1 MTDSCFHCG
10 LPNPT
15 RLGPFQAVVLSEMRA
30 FCCPGCLA
38 VAESIESS
46 GLSDYYLSRDSQP
59 GAAFA
64 AAPAELLSRFDHAAV
79 QREFVSHDGEL
90 SMAELSIENLS
101 CAACAWLIE
110 RRLQQT
116 PGVIEASVNYS
127 NHRLRVRWHD
137 QQTHLSHVLIELER
151 IGYKARPFQRDTH
164 AAALKQ
170 QARTQLFRV
179 ALAGLG
185 TMQAMML
192 GIALYLGAFQGI
204 DIEYRDYMRWIS
216 GMVTLPVFAWAGWPF
231 YRAAWQALKA
241 RHLTMDVP
249 VSIALWGAFF
259 ASWYATLIGQGE
271 TYFDSVCMFIFFLQ
285 TSRFVELKARQR
297 AGERAADLLTI
308 NPRLVKRWQDGHW
321 QSTPSDELVA
331 GERILIDA
339 GDTVAVDAQL
349 EQDMGYVSE
358 AMLTGEPMA
367 LRKRQGEMILAGS
380 IAGEQALIATV
391 VRSGNDTV
399 LATLHQLMS
408 RALAEKPALAQR
420 ADSLAHWFVA
430 RVLVLAVCVY
440 IGWQFVDPAQAFWAT
455 LAVLV
460 ATCPCALSL
469 ATPTALTVA
478 TQRLAELGFLVT
490 RGHVLSTLPEA
501 THIVFDK
508 TGTLTV
514 GSLQVSS
521 CELISALQHADNII
535 HSHAPREQ
543 ALSLVAAMETGAS
556 HPIARSLCRYIAA
569 QGIAATTLTAEVEA
583 HAGLGLSVQHH
594 DACYRIGH
602 AAFALAKAPTEV
614 EDTMVIW
621 LSKDHAPLLRIGLSD
636 QLRPEAAEV
645 IASCRAR
652 GLTTVLLS
660 GDASTLP
667 ERMGREL
674 GIDIVHGQQ
683 NPEQKQAR
691 IAAWQAEGAIVVMVG
706 DGINDAASLGQA
718 HCGVAMG
725 SGTDWAHTSADAVL
739 LGDRLVALIPAFALA
754 EHTAHRVKQN
764 MRWAVGYNLA
774 ILPPAALGFVAPWA
788 AALGM
793 SLSSLVVVFNALR
806 LRRVALN

>member
-1 MTDSCFHCG
+1 M
-10 LPNPT
+10 
-15 RLGPFQAVVLSEMRA
+15 AVVLEELHA

-46 GLSDYYLSRDSQP
+46 GLSDYYLSRDTQP
-59 GAAFA
+59 GAAFEA
-64 AAPAELLSRFDHAAV
+64 VPIELLSRFDHIAV

-90 SMAELSIENLS
+90 SVAELSIENLS

-204 DIEYRDYMRWIS
+204 DTEYRDYMRWVS

-308 NPRLVKRWQDGHW
+308 NPRLVKRWQDGQW

-367 LRKRQGEMILAGS
+367 LCKRQGEMILAGS

-430 RVLVLAVCVY
+430 RVLVLAMCVY
-440 IGWQFVDPAQAFWAT
+440 IGWHFVDPTQAFWAT

-478 TQRLAELGFLVT
+478 TQRLAEMGFLVT
-490 RGHVLSTLPEA
+490 RGHVLSALPEA

-508 TGTLTV
+508 TGTLTM
-514 GSLQVSS
+514 GALQVSE
-521 CELISALQHADNII
+521 CELISEPSPQQAGAS
-535 HSHAPREQ
+535 SHTETSLEQ
-543 ALSLVAAMETGAS
+543 ALGLLAAIETGAS
-556 HPIARSLCRYIAA
+556 HPIARALCRYVTA
-569 QGIAATTLTAEVEA
+569 QGIAATALTDVVEA
-583 HAGLGLSVQHH
+583 HTSLGLSVWHNG
-594 DACYRIGH
+594 ACYRIGH
-602 AAFALAKAPTEV
+602 AAFALPNVDLEDQ
-614 EDTMVIW
+614 DTMVIW
-621 LSKDHAPLLRIGLSD
+621 LSKDHLPLLRIGLSD

-652 GLTTVLLS
+652 GLITVLLS
-660 GDASTLP
+660 GDASKLP

-674 GIDIVHGQQ
+674 GIDIVYGQQ
-683 NPEQKQAR
+683 SPEQKQAR
-691 IAAWQAEGAIVVMVG
+691 IAAWQAEGAVVVMVG

-725 SGTDWAHTSADAVL
+725 SGTDWAQTSADAVL
-739 LGDRLVALIPAFALA
+739 LGDRLAALIPAFALA
-754 EHTAHRVKQN
+754 EHTARTVKHN

-774 ILPPAALGFVAPWA
+774 ILPPAALGFIAPWA

-806 LRRVALN
+806 LRRAALN

>member
-1 MTDSCFHCG
+1 MTLSCYHCG
-10 LPNPT
+10 LPNPE
-15 RLGPFQAVVLSEMRA
+15 RIGPFQAIVLGETRA
-30 FCCPGCLA
+30 FCCLGCLA

-64 AAPAELLSRFDHAAV
+64 AAPAELLARFDHAAV
-79 QREFVSHDGEL
+79 QREFVSHQGEL
-90 SMAELSIENLS
+90 TIAELSIENLS

-110 RRLQQT
+110 RRLQQA
-116 PGVIEASVNYS
+116 PGIVEASVNFS

-137 QQTHLSHVLIELER
+137 DSIQLSQVLAELEH

-192 GIALYLGAFQGI
+192 GIGLYLGAFQGI
-204 DIEYRDYMRWIS
+204 DTEYRDYMRYIS
-216 GMVTLPVFAWAGWPF
+216 GLVTIPVFAWAGWPF
-231 YRAAWQALKA
+231 YRSAWLALKA

-249 VSIALWGAFF
+249 VSIALIGAFF
-259 ASWYATLIGQGE
+259 ASWYATIIGQGE

-285 TSRFVELKARQR
+285 TSRFIELKARQR

-308 NPRLVKRWQDGHW
+308 NPRLVKRWHHGQW

-339 GDTVAVDAQL
+339 GDTVPVDAQL
-349 EQDMGYVSE
+349 EQDTGYVSE
-358 AMLTGEPMA
+358 AMLSGEPMA

-391 VRSGNDTV
+391 VRSGNDSV

-408 RALAEKPALAQR
+408 RALAEKPAIAQR

-430 RVLVLAVCVY
+430 RVLVLAVFVY
-440 IGWQFVDPAQAFWAT
+440 IGWQFVDPSQAFWAT

-514 GSLQVSS
+514 GALQVSA
-521 CELISALQHADNII
+521 CDLVE
-535 HSHAPREQ
+535 PRLSLEQ
-543 ALSLVAAMETGAS
+543 ALSFVAAMETGAS
-556 HPIARSLCRYIAA
+556 HPIARALCRYVAA
-569 QGIAATTLTAEVEA
+569 QDISPMALDAEAQA
-583 HAGLGLSVQHH
+583 HAGLGMSVLHG

-602 AAFALAKAPTEV
+602 AAFALAHAPQQAD
-614 EDTMVIW
+614 DTLVVW
-621 LSKDHAPLLRIGLSD
+621 LSKDHQPLLRIALSD
-636 QLRPEAAEV
+636 QLRPEAANV
-645 IASCRAR
+645 VANCRAV

-660 GDASTLP
+660 GDASALP
-667 ERMGREL
+667 MRIGEEL
-674 GIDIVHGQQ
+674 GIDIVYGQQ
-683 NPEQKQAR
+683 SPEQKQTR
-691 IAAWQAEGAIVVMVG
+691 IAAWQAEGAVVVMVG
-706 DGINDAASLGQA
+706 DGINDAASLAQA

-725 SGTDWAHTSADAVL
+725 SGTDWAQTSADAVL
-739 LGDRLVALIPAFALA
+739 LGDRLAALTPALA
-754 EHTAHRVKQN
+754 LAQRTAITVKQN
-764 MRWAVGYNLA
+764 MRWAVTYNLA
-774 ILPPAALGFVAPWA
+774 ILPPAALGFVPPWA

-806 LRRVALN
+806 LRRAKLH

>member
-1 MTDSCFHCG
+1 MTLSCYHCG
-10 LPNPT
+10 LPNPE
-15 RLGPFQAVVLSEMRA
+15 RIGPFQAIVLGETRA

-64 AAPAELLSRFDHAAV
+64 AAPVELLARFDHAAV
-79 QREFVSHDGEL
+79 QREFVSHEGEL
-90 SMAELSIENLS
+90 TVAELSIENLS

-110 RRLQQT
+110 RRLLQSD
-116 PGVIEASVNYS
+116 GIVEASVNFS

-137 QQTHLSHVLIELER
+137 DTIQLSQVLAELEH

-192 GIALYLGAFQGI
+192 GIGLYLGAFQGI
-204 DIEYRDYMRWIS
+204 DTEYRDYMRYIS
-216 GMVTLPVFAWAGWPF
+216 GLVTIPVFAWAGWPF
-231 YRAAWQALKA
+231 YRSAWLALKA

-249 VSIALWGAFF
+249 VSIALIGAFF
-259 ASWYATLIGQGE
+259 ASWYATVIGQGE

-308 NPRLVKRWQDGHW
+308 NPRLVKRWHSGQWH
-321 QSTPSDELVA
+321 STPSDELVA

-339 GDTVAVDAQL
+339 GDTVPVDAQL

-391 VRSGNDTV
+391 VRSGNDSV

-408 RALAEKPALAQR
+408 RALAEKPAIAQR

-430 RVLVLAVCVY
+430 RVLVLAVFVY
-440 IGWQFVDPAQAFWAT
+440 IGWQFVDPSQAFWAT

-514 GSLQVSS
+514 GALQVST
-521 CELISALQHADNII
+521 CDLVEPNLPL
-535 HSHAPREQ
+535 EQ
-543 ALSLVAAMETGAS
+543 ALALVAAMETGAS
-556 HPIARSLCRYIAA
+556 HPIARALCRYVAEQDIAA
-569 QGIAATTLTAEVEA
+569 MMLSAEAEA
-583 HAGLGLSVQHH
+583 HAGLGMSVLH
-594 DACYRIGH
+594 DGACYRIGH
-602 AAFALAKAPTEV
+602 AAFALATVPQQAD
-614 EDTMVIW
+614 DTLVVW
-621 LSKDHAPLLRIGLSD
+621 LSKDHQPLLRIALSD

-645 IASCRAR
+645 IANCRSK

-660 GDASTLP
+660 GDASALP
-667 ERMGREL
+667 ASIGIEL

-683 NPEQKQAR
+683 SPEQKQAR
-691 IAAWQAEGAIVVMVG
+691 IADWQAEGAIVVMVG
-706 DGINDAASLGQA
+706 DGINDAASLAQA

-725 SGTDWAHTSADAVL
+725 SGTDWAQTSADAVL
-739 LGDRLVALIPAFALA
+739 LGDRLAALTPAFALA
-754 EHTAHRVKQN
+754 QRTALTVKQN
-764 MRWAVGYNLA
+764 IRWAVTYNLA
-774 ILPPAALGFVAPWA
+774 ILPPAALGFVPPWA

-806 LRRVALN
+806 LRRAKLH

>member
-1 MTDSCFHCG
+1 VTLSCYHCG
-10 LPNPT
+10 LPNPE
-15 RLGPFQAVVLSEMRA
+15 RIGPFQAIVLGETRA

-64 AAPAELLSRFDHAAV
+64 AAPAELLARFDHAAV
-79 QREFVSHDGEL
+79 QREFVSHQGEL
-90 SMAELSIENLS
+90 TIAELSIENLS

-110 RRLQQT
+110 RRLLQSA
-116 PGVIEASVNYS
+116 GIAEASVNFS

-137 QQTHLSHVLIELER
+137 DTIQLSQVLAELEH

-192 GIALYLGAFQGI
+192 GIGLYLGAFQGI
-204 DIEYRDYMRWIS
+204 DTEYRDYMRYIS
-216 GMVTLPVFAWAGWPF
+216 GLVTIPVFAWAGWPF
-231 YRAAWQALKA
+231 YRSAWLALKA

-249 VSIALWGAFF
+249 VSIALIGAFF
-259 ASWYATLIGQGE
+259 ASWYATVIGQGE

-308 NPRLVKRWQDGHW
+308 NPRLVKRWHSGQWH
-321 QSTPSDELVA
+321 STPSDELVA

-339 GDTVAVDAQL
+339 GDTVPVDAQL

-367 LRKRQGEMILAGS
+367 LRKRQGEIILAGS

-391 VRSGNDTV
+391 VRSGNDSV

-408 RALAEKPALAQR
+408 RALAEKPAIAQR

-430 RVLVLAVCVY
+430 RVLVLAVFVY
-440 IGWQFVDPAQAFWAT
+440 IGWQFVDPSQAFWAT

-514 GSLQVSS
+514 GALQVSACDLVEPS
-521 CELISALQHADNII
+521 LPL
-535 HSHAPREQ
+535 EQ
-543 ALSLVAAMETGAS
+543 ALSFVAAMETGAS
-556 HPIARSLCRYIAA
+556 HPIARALCRYVAGQDIALM
-569 QGIAATTLTAEVEA
+569 TLSGKAEA
-583 HAGLGLSVQHH
+583 HAGLGMSVLH
-594 DACYRIGH
+594 DGACYRIGH
-602 AAFALAKAPTEV
+602 AAFALAKAPQQAD
-614 EDTMVIW
+614 DTLVVW
-621 LSKDHAPLLRIGLSD
+621 LSKDHQPLLRIALSD

-645 IASCRAR
+645 IANCRAQ
-652 GLTTVLLS
+652 GLITVLLS
-660 GDASTLP
+660 GDASALP
-667 ERMGREL
+667 ASIGEEL

-683 NPEQKQAR
+683 SPEQKQAR

-706 DGINDAASLGQA
+706 DGINDAASLAQA

-725 SGTDWAHTSADAVL
+725 SGTDWAQTSADAVL
-739 LGDRLVALIPAFALA
+739 LGDRLAALTPAFALA
-754 EHTAHRVKQN
+754 QRTALTVKQN
-764 MRWAVGYNLA
+764 MRWAVTYNLA
-774 ILPPAALGFVAPWA
+774 ILPPAALGFVPPWA

-806 LRRVALN
+806 LRRAKLH

>member
-1 MTDSCFHCG
+1 MSDSCYHCG
-10 LPNPT
+10 LPNPKH
-15 RLGPFQAVVLSEMRA
+15 LGPYRTAVLGEQRA
-30 FCCPGCLA
+30 FCCPGCVA
-38 VAESIESS
+38 VAECIESS
-46 GLSDYYLSRDSQP
+46 GLNDYYLSRASSA
-59 GAAFA
+59 GSAFE
-64 AAPAELLSRFDHAAV
+64 AAPASLLARFDHIAV

-90 SMAELSIENLS
+90 AVADLSIENLS

-110 RRLQQT
+110 RRLQQL
-116 PGVIEASVNYS
+116 PGVSQASVNYS
-127 NHRLRVRWHD
+127 NHRLSVRWHTE
-137 QQTHLSHVLIELER
+137 QTPLSSVLAELEA

-192 GIALYLGAFQGI
+192 GIGLYLGAFQGI
-204 DIEYRDYMRWIS
+204 DTEYRDYMRWVS

-308 NPRLVKRWQDGHW
+308 NPRLVKRWQNNHW

-339 GDTVAVDAQL
+339 GDTVPVDAQL
-349 EQDMGYVSE
+349 DQDSGYVSE

-367 LRKRQGEMILAGS
+367 LHKRHGDMLLAGS
-380 IAGEQALIATV
+380 IAGEQALQATV
-391 VRSGNDTV
+391 IRSGNDTV

-478 TQRLAELGFLVT
+478 TQRLAEQGFLVT

-514 GSLQVSS
+514 GALQVSE
-521 CELISALQHADNII
+521 CLWATNALPSADE
-535 HSHAPREQ
+535 HSHAL
-543 ALSLVAAMETGAS
+543 ALVAAMEAGAS
-556 HPIARSLCRYIAA
+556 HPIARALCRYVAAQDIAA
-569 QGIAATTLTAEVEA
+569 ATLTQAVTA
-583 HAGLGLSVQHH
+583 HTGAGLSVLHEG
-594 DACYRIGH
+594 ACYRLGH
-602 AAFALAKAPTEV
+602 REFALGSHSDDELV
-614 EDTMVIW
+614 VW
-621 LSKDHAPLLRIGLSD
+621 LSKDFAPLLSIRLSD
-636 QLRPEAAEV
+636 QLRPEAAAV
-645 IASCRAR
+645 ITACRAR

-660 GDASTLP
+660 GDASQLP
-667 ERMGREL
+667 MRIAAEL
-674 GIDIVHGQQ
+674 GIDSVYGQQ
-683 NPEQKQAR
+683 SPAQKQAR
-691 IAAWQAEGAIVVMVG
+691 IAQWQAEGAIVVMIG
-706 DGINDAASLGQA
+706 DGINDAASLAQA

-725 SGTDWAHTSADAVL
+725 SGTDWAQTSADAVL
-739 LGDRLVALIPAFALA
+739 LGDRLAALVPALALA
-754 EHTAHRVKQN
+754 EHTARTVKQN

-806 LRRVALN
+806 LRRSSLT